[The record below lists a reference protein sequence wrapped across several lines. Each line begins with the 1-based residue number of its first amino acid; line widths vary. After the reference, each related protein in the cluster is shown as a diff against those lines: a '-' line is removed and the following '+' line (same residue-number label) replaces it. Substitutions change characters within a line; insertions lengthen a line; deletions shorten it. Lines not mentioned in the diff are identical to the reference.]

1 MILTEESFSQ
11 SVASKNIMIVDFW
24 AEWCGPCR
32 RLSPILDEISSEYNI
47 EIGKVNIDD
56 YPELASKYNISS
68 IPAIIVFEK
77 GIPVKNIVGAQPKH
91 KMIKELEGWL

>member
-11 SVASKNIMIVDFW
+11 QVTSKNIMIVDFW

-77 GIPVKNIVGAQPKH
+77 GVPVKNIVGAQPKH